1 MIKPHQQWSVE
12 PVAGGY
18 MGAPYYKI
26 LIAGTTRALAAT
38 ADGKLVADAAFS
50 GTTGQLWR
58 IDQLTDGSY
67 RITPACSRHRAARW
81 RLSPRAPA
89 RPCSPGSTRPAMPGA
104 GPSRHHSRGRSLACN
119 R

>member
-67 RITPACSRHRAARW
+67 RITPRLQPTSGGEVALVAAGASTPVLARFDPASAAGRW
-81 RLSPRAPA
+81 TFQKP
-89 RPCSPGSTRPAMPGA
+89 
-104 GPSRHHSRGRSLACN
+104 
-119 R
+119 